1 MENINGWSKAPGTY
15 QRKCNEEKSVNTIL
29 AAGYREIK
37 IIKHHSYLSGSE
49 RSLRHED
56 VKIFFFILS
65 WLCVCAPGSDPLGR
79 TPLEPV
85 RPQQK
90 EPRFISDENDGF
102 PKPTSLSVTNQEDD
116 QKTRREKQPVPNF
129 FCLIINIQSFISGK
143 DSGNFLIRTF
153 SKRKIFLSP
162 ILKMDWHLE

>member
-1 MENINGWSKAPGTY
+1 MVDRRAPGTY

-49 RSLRHED
+49 RSLRHKD
-56 VKIFFFILS
+56 VKIFFSFS

-116 QKTRREKQPVPNF
+116 LEERNNRSQTF
-129 FCLIINIQSFISGK
+129 FCLIIQSFISGK

-153 SKRKIFLSP
+153 SK
-162 ILKMDWHLE
+162 